1 MKMSSQFNGGNKFFS
16 INSFETIN
24 VHMQKKKKVNLDPF
38 ASFNKYE
45 LIKNNYLIIRPKTN
59 NENFYKFLQEKS
71 L

>member
-24 VHMQKKKKVNLDPF
+24 VYMQKKKSELRPF
-38 ASFNKYE
+38 ASFNKYK